1 MMSVDKV
8 AMQVLKAK
16 LKAEKAQEAVLKAM
30 QDWNEKKRI
39 QEEKDEEK
47 AHLDARKTE
56 EKAMKNR
63 AKALKDQKKQENKE
77 AAEKKKQEAR
87 ARKEQQALD
96 RAKKSEAR
104 ALQKRLKFERMMRVG
119 FWLMEKYPGG
129 FTADQAG
136 SLFIKEYGLIA
147 PFTGKSIED
156 PVAVC
161 AGVRSLISEMSPSS
175 CQQWYKYGSKRSDG
189 EVAPWHFV
197 NKKLAI
203 MNNELEWAK
212 TLVGTGRAGNRGLW
226 TFEPVLRRDTWDD
239 SLYGPLPNEEQLD
252 AGRAGRGIGARNHD

>member
-1 MMSVDKV
+1 MMCVDKV

-30 QDWNEKKRI
+30 QDWNDKKRI

-47 AHLDARKTE
+47 AHLEARKAE
-56 EKAMKNR
+56 EKEMKNR
-63 AKALKDQKKQENKE
+63 SKALKDQ
-77 AAEKKKQEAR
+77 EKLEKRQAVERKRQEAR

-96 RAKKSEAR
+96 RAKKAEAR
-104 ALQKRLKFERMMRVG
+104 ALQKRLKFERMMRLG
-119 FWLMEKYPGG
+119 FWLNEEYPGG

-136 SLFIKEYGLIA
+136 SLFIREYGLIA
-147 PFTGKSIED
+147 PFTGKPIED

-161 AGVRSLISEMSPSS
+161 AGLRSLISEMSPSS
-175 CQQWYKYGSKRSDG
+175 CQQWYKYGSKRRDG

-203 MNNELEWAK
+203 MNNKLEWAK
-212 TLVGTGRAGNRGLW
+212 TLVGTGRAGNHGLW

-239 SLYGPLPNEEQLD
+239 SLYGPLPTEEQLE
-252 AGRAGRGIGARNHD
+252 AGRTGRGIGARNHN